1 MDPLAELVH
10 DMMAFSV
17 RPARVGDKSYVLH
30 TCDSVPREFWALW
43 RDHKEE
49 LKDLGFRVNKNEE
62 NDSFVVKH
70 WEAGDGIARATLPIR
85 RPQQLVLPGIH
96 YLAHGHDI
104 LKSYQIPAA
113 STLIAGLQA
122 HRFVLD
128 GSETGLGKTYTAC
141 ATAKNLGMN
150 VGVVCPASVT
160 TKWEDTLVDVFDIDP
175 EFVLSYDKARQ
186 APDDFLVR
194 IDRKWRGKDITD
206 YRWNTTAPVLL
217 IFDEI
222 QKCSGNGT
230 LNSKLLHATLRDP
243 FIWTLGLSATVA
255 EDPRDMLEVGY
266 ALGLHS
272 GKNWWDWCL
281 ANGCRPGTFGGL
293 DFSSH
298 PGSRGEAALNAIHQ
312 HIYPARGC
320 RLRRQDLGDAIL
332 KSEIFVEI
340 IDTGKLDKRVI
351 DELEAVMEAEV
362 RDAEKALEKGTD
374 VCAFTT
380 TLRDRQRAEL
390 AKVPTMADK
399 AVDLL
404 KEGWSVPV
412 FLNFHGSIAL
422 FDKLMPKDVW
432 RRHFHG
438 QMSSDARKKGLAD
451 FQANKAHLLLVQMD
465 SGSDSV
471 DMHDVHGGH
480 PRASLISPGYDAR
493 KLQQALGRVD
503 RLNAKTNSIQFIV
516 FGSDSVEK
524 RIARIVQ
531 SKLGNMS
538 RLNNGDLSG
547 VPQLI

>member
-1 MDPLAELVH
+1 MDELAELVH
-10 DMMAFSV
+10 DMMPFAS
-17 RPARVGDKSYVLH
+17 RPARIGDKSYTLH
-30 TCDSVPREFWALW
+30 ECNNVPREFWALW

-49 LKDLGFRVNKNEE
+49 LKDLGFRVNKNDE
-62 NDSFVVKH
+62 DQFVVKH
-70 WEAGDGIARATLPIR
+70 WEAGDGIARAVLPIR
-85 RPQQLVLPGIH
+85 RPQQLVLPGP
-96 YLAHGHDI
+96 YALAHGQDI
-104 LKSYQIPAA
+104 LKSYQVPAA
-113 STLIAGLQA
+113 ATLIAGLQA

-128 GSETGLGKTYTAC
+128 GSETGLGKTYVAC

-160 TKWEDTLVDVFDIDP
+160 TKWEDTLVDVFDIEP

-194 IDRKWRGKDITD
+194 TDRKWRGKDITD

-272 GKNWWDWCL
+272 GANW
-281 ANGCRPGTFGGL
+281 
-293 DFSSH
+293 
-298 PGSRGEAALNAIHQ
+298 GSRGEAALSAIHQ

-332 KSEIFVEI
+332 KSEILVEI
-340 IDTGKLDKRVI
+340 IDTDKLDKRVI

-362 RDAEKALEKGTD
+362 RDAEKALEKGAD

-390 AKVPTMADK
+390 AKVPAMADK
-399 AVDLL
+399 AIDLL

-412 FLNFHGSIAL
+412 FLNFHGSITL
-422 FDKLMPKDVW
+422 FDKLMSKDVW

-503 RLNAKTNSIQFIV
+503 RLNAKTNSIQFIM
-516 FGSDSVEK
+516 FGSDPVEK

-531 SKLGNMS
+531 SKLSNMS

-547 VPQLI
+547 LVELI